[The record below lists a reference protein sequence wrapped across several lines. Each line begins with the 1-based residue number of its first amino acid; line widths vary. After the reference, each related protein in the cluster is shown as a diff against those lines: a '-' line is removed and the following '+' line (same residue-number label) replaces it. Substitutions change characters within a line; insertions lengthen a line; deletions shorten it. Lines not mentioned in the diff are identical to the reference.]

1 MAQLKL
7 SFSKIKKFSLVLDLI
22 FGIILLGIVLWK
34 TDIWFETNDDHYIMD
49 ILIG

>member
-34 TDIWFETNDDHYIMD
+34 IGIWFETNDDHYIMD